1 MKEVTPS
8 IKVIIKKRN
17 KILLIKTLEGGY
29 DIPGGRVEYGETN
42 QEALNRELKE
52 ELGITINTGK
62 LNLFHSWSY
71 VSKSK
76 NRHYVYVVY
85 LYSGKIIGKL
95 KKIEV
100 KDIVWMD
107 ISQIHELKH
116 ISYFK
121 KMLLKAFK

>member
-1 MKEVTPS
+1 MKEITPS
-8 IKVIIKKRN
+8 IKVIIKKGN

-29 DIPGGRVEYGETN
+29 DIPGGRVEYGESNEKT
-42 QEALNRELKE
+42 LNRELKE
-52 ELGITINTGK
+52 ELGITVNTQK
-62 LNLFHSWSY
+62 LKLFHSWNY

-95 KKIEV
+95 RNIEV
-100 KDIVWMD
+100 KDVVWMD
-107 ISQIHELKH
+107 INQIKALKH

-121 KMLLKAFK
+121 KMLLRAF